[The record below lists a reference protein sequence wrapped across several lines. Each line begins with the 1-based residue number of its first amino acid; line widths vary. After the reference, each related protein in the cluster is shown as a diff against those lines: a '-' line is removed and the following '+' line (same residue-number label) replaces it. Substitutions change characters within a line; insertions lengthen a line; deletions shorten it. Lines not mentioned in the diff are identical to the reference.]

1 MYHSQNQLQPN
12 DEVDE
17 LKNRYIVYKVANEL
31 YASPLIS
38 IREVIKQVEIKAV
51 PFMVKYFKGVI
62 NLRGQI
68 VSVVDL
74 VEKLELVP
82 KIDQK
87 IQRLILIVETSQGLI
102 GALIDDVELVAD
114 FEEKSI
120 ERNPSVEV
128 KVPVEYFLGIA
139 RMEDRLVNLLHL
151 GQALEADHMKLIRA
165 VK

>member
-1 MYHSQNQLQPN
+1 MQANQKNIQLYT
-12 DEVDE
+12 ETDE
-17 LKNRYIVYKVANEL
+17 LKNRFIVYRIANEL
-31 YASPLIS
+31 YASPLNS
-38 IREVIKQVEIKAV
+38 IREVIKQVDIKAV

-74 VEKLELVP
+74 VEKLELLSKNDP
-82 KIDQK
+82 KL
-87 IQRLILIVETSQGLI
+87 QRLILIVETSHGLI

-120 ERNPSVEV
+120 ERNPNVEV

-139 RMEDRLVNLLHL
+139 RMENRLVNLLNL
-151 GQALEADHMKLIRA
+151 GQALEADQMKLIRA
-165 VK
+165 N